1 MARAKRLHKSR
12 NDKMISGVAGGMAE
26 YFDIDPVF
34 VRLGWVLS
42 VFVTGGISILV
53 YLVMVFVVPK
63 RAYAP
68 SASGDVTQDDGVS
81 VGEYA
86 VESDDTNHPR
96 RERNRRWL
104 GIGLVIAGVAILL
117 NNMNILGLRSIEWGI
132 LAAIAVIALGAVLL
146 FMSLRNRN

>member
-12 NDKMISGVAGGMAE
+12 NDTMISGVSGGMAE

-42 VFVTGGISILV
+42 VFVTGGISILI
-53 YLVMVFVVPK
+53 YIVMMIVVPK
-63 RAYAP
+63 PAYSP
-68 SASGDVTQDDGVS
+68 SAASDAPAGTAVSNEADSGSG
-81 VGEYA
+81 
-86 VESDDTNHPR
+86 
-96 RERNRRWL
+96 ERNRNWL
-104 GIGLVIAGVAILL
+104 GVGLIAAGVALL
-117 NNMNILGLRSIEWGI
+117 AYNLNLLGPIDWGV